1 MFRVIF
7 ETKYSRTSQ
16 AKFIKTAFKKI
27 LSDVLSTMTKVD
39 IKWRSDVSNT
49 FRTTFNTLI

>member
-16 AKFIKTAFKKI
+16 AKFIKTAFKNI
-27 LSDVLSTMTKVD
+27 FSDMLSTMIKVD
-39 IKWRSDVSNT
+39 IK
-49 FRTTFNTLI
+49 

>member
-16 AKFIKTAFKKI
+16 AKFIKTAFKNI
-27 LSDVLSTMTKVD
+27 FSDMLSTMIKVD
-39 IKWRSDVSNT
+39 TKWRSDILNT
-49 FRTTFNTLI
+49 FRTTFNILI

>member
-16 AKFIKTAFKKI
+16 AKFIKIAFQKI
-27 LSDVLSTMTKVD
+27 LRDMLSTMIKVD
-39 IKWRSDVSNT
+39 IK
-49 FRTTFNTLI
+49 